1 MTGVSTGHR
10 EGSDAG
16 RRAVALA
23 SFRNAVYL
31 RGMTAARLIRLLTI
45 LALLLAPL
53 SMVDKRAAMAMPSAP
68 AAAMHHAGS
77 ADRPA
82 HCPDMAGSSQDETAP
97 DRDCLVD
104 CAISCSAI
112 PAAGSAMVNQPM
124 ATSVA
129 QPLPLLGLVSGL
141 HPESDPPPPRF
152 A

>member
-1 MTGVSTGHR
+1 MTGVSTGRR
-10 EGSDAG
+10 ERWDAG

-45 LALLLAPL
+45 LVLLLAPL

-68 AAAMHHAGS
+68 DAAMHHVGN
-77 ADRPA
+77 ADEPA
-82 HCPDMAGSSQDETAP
+82 HCAEMAGTSQDETAP
-97 DRDCLVD
+97 DRDCLID

-112 PAAGSAMVNQPM
+112 PAAGSASVDQPL
-124 ATSVA
+124 ATSMA
-129 QPLPLLGLVSGL
+129 QPLPLVGLVSGL